1 MQIVDRSRVRLRV
14 WERGAGETL
23 ACGTGACAAVVA
35 GIRMGLVDSPVQVT
49 TLGGDLTIEWSG
61 NGSPVM
67 MAGDAVRVFDG
78 QIEIQGEE

>member
-1 MQIVDRSRVRLRV
+1 
-14 WERGAGETL
+14 
-23 ACGTGACAAVVA
+23 
-35 GIRMGLVDSPVQVT
+35 MGLIDSPVTVT